1 MSLTSLAVPISLA
14 TRGSSACSATLGS
27 SASVV
32 ALSCSSVSGA
42 SWTPWPN
49 GNGSEAASVGD
60 SVTGRAASAA
70 GRGRT
75 LNSGGG
81 PTGGTV
87 GAGAARVGEAP
98 AGGCH
103 PVGGR
108 GSLLACTIFSRF
120 SRTLK
125 LKRRRFG
132 FPRRL
137 ASCVAGSGA
146 GPAGGLP

>member
-1 MSLTSLAVPISLA
+1 MSLTSLAEPLSLA
-14 TRGSSACSATLGS
+14 KAGSSSCSATLGS
-27 SASVV
+27 SASVA
-32 ALSCSSVSGA
+32 ALACSAILGA

-49 GNGSEAASVGD
+49 GNGSDGASAGD
-60 SVTGRAASAA
+60 SVTGRAASAG

-75 LNSGGG
+75 LNSGGA

-87 GAGAARVGEAP
+87 GAGADGVGDAA

-108 GSLLACTIFSRF
+108 GSLLVCTIFSRF

-137 ASCVAGSGA
+137 ASCVADSGA